1 MRHILGAPVTLA
13 VLCGAMAAAP
23 GDTPTDGGAP
33 PPRSP
38 PQTPP
43 DPPPQAASDRIT
55 LRDGPPVTGEIF
67 DITEKKVVMTLGKDR
82 KTFPKERVSSIERAA
97 PANLLALFRRKF
109 EGYKASGTLEDW
121 KGLALFCAKEKMLPE
136 RRQVLREIVRVDPGN
151 AEARGELGHALLRDK
166 WLEEDEVEAKRKE
179 GYQVAGGKIV
189 IPSGPTVVK
198 GPDTPSERY
207 HLLQRTKL
215 SAGER
220 KRMEKERADR
230 LRSADKF
237 LEMKEKEYQGIDWA
251 RRHIIRKPHFEIH
264 CNSTRKV
271 ADAYGALMELI
282 RSKLEEMFTSKIQR
296 NLRAPVY
303 IYASQEE
310 FMAHDTFAKFGGRG
324 LGGYYRPDTQA
335 ITTFHGTFGFTGTTF
350 GTLCHEGT
358 HYYEGLVLKDFSNV
372 PIWLIEGLAV
382 YFGDGSLF
390 DPRAVRITV
399 GQIPRD
405 RLAHIQEKM
414 LIKRHTPVAK
424 LVTMGRSVGRGQEP
438 FTGSHYAD
446 AWALIYFLVNS
457 GDKGKNLLMNYWR
470 IGLEQPLKKEHFT
483 ELSNKFFGS
492 IESLEKQYVDYTLKL
507 DMPSAGK
514 VVGDYFVSDTF
525 QFDFKAPGDEWE
537 FFEDKD
543 DKKLL
548 VGLVLP
554 GSSAEIR
561 LYYVNNDTWEPADRY
576 FEAYQRAAGAQFK
589 NLKSEKVKAGKL
601 EWFKMAYSDE
611 GGTDVNVSGE
621 LGGLGLR
628 KVSTPEQEKDRKEK
642 RQKKGPR
649 NVIRFL
655 LVQIDGV
662 VDIECSASQGEARQ
676 LEEMFGKVNESF
688 TLSFTRR
695 W

>member
-1 MRHILGAPVTLA
+1 
-13 VLCGAMAAAP
+13 
-23 GDTPTDGGAP
+23 
-33 PPRSP
+33 
-38 PQTPP
+38 
-43 DPPPQAASDRIT
+43 
-55 LRDGPPVTGEIF
+55 
-67 DITEKKVVMTLGKDR
+67 
-82 KTFPKERVSSIERAA
+82 
-97 PANLLALFRRKF
+97 
-109 EGYKASGTLEDW
+109 
-121 KGLALFCAKEKMLPE
+121 
-136 RRQVLREIVRVDPGN
+136 
-151 AEARGELGHALLRDK
+151 
-166 WLEEDEVEAKRKE
+166 
-179 GYQVAGGKIV
+179 
-189 IPSGPTVVK
+189 
-198 GPDTPSERY
+198 
-207 HLLQRTKL
+207 
-215 SAGER
+215 
-220 KRMEKERADR
+220 
-230 LRSADKF
+230 
-237 LEMKEKEYQGIDWA
+237 
-251 RRHIIRKPHFEIH
+251 
-264 CNSTRKV
+264 V

-310 FMAHDTFAKFGGRG
+310 FMAQDRLGRFMGRG
-324 LGGYYRPDTQA
+324 LGGYYIPTNQS

-390 DPRAVRITV
+390 DPKAVKITV

-414 LIKRHTPVAK
+414 LIKRHTPIAK

-457 GDKGKNLLMNYWR
+457 GDKGKNLLMNYWKV
-470 IGLEQPLKKEHFT
+470 GLEQPLKKEHFT
-483 ELSNKFFGS
+483 ELANKYFGGV
-492 IESLEKQYVDYTLKL
+492 ESLEKQYVDYTLKL

-554 GSSAEIR
+554 GSLAEIR

-621 LGGLGLR
+621 LGGLGGLR

-676 LEEMFGKVNESF
+676 LEDMFGKINESF